1 MSKARKLG
9 TRSFGVMLLT
19 TVCFAVALIMPG
31 TPSAADRDGDR
42 DEGGRR
48 KCRGVS
54 TEAGF
59 DRSAFPQPEVR
70 QSHRGVLRT
79 TLHACISTKEMLDQ
93 NPVPPETVEFH
104 PPTFEGTIPG
114 PTLSVKPGDKLSILL
129 VNDLPANPP
138 DERDNHFPHDE
149 NTLNLHAHGLTVSPL
164 GNADNIFRE
173 MRPGTA

>member
-1 MSKARKLG
+1 
-9 TRSFGVMLLT
+9 LT
-19 TVCFAVALIMPG
+19 ATCFAMALITSG
-31 TPSAADRDGDR
+31 GSLAGDRDGDR
-42 DEGGRR
+42 DEGGGR
-48 KCRGVS
+48 KCRGLRP
-54 TEAGF
+54 EARF

-70 QSHRGVLRT
+70 ESAHGKLRT
-79 TLHACISTKEMLDQ
+79 TLHACISTNEMLDE

-149 NTLNLHAHGLTVSPL
+149 NTL
-164 GNADNIFRE
+164 
-173 MRPGTA
+173 